1 MMMIGSVLKEAR
13 ALKNLSQ
20 PEVAS
25 LVGVTKQTYLKW
37 ENDTTEPKASQISK
51 LAKVLGVTSDEI
63 CNGKLDNKM
72 ALNSFIINMSKAGAD
87 SGMIAL
93 RVWEQVPDHH
103 YFLKSLLDE
112 DTNSEDH
119 DVLNIL

>member
-1 MMMIGSVLKEAR
+1 MMISSVLKEAI

-37 ENDTTEPKASQISK
+37 ENDTTEPKATQISK
-51 LAKVLGVTSDEI
+51 LAKVLGITSDEI
-63 CNGKLDNKM
+63 CNGKLDSKM
-72 ALNSFIINMSKAGAD
+72 TLNSFIINMSKVGAD
-87 SGMIAL
+87 SGMVAL

-103 YFLKSLLDE
+103 YFLKSLLD
-112 DTNSEDH
+112 SEDV
-119 DVLNIL
+119 DSEGNEVLNVL